1 MRICVYSG
9 SNNGVRGLYREAAAS
24 FGALLAHRGIGLV
37 YGGASV
43 GLMGAVADAV
53 LENGGEAI
61 GVLPAAL
68 KDVEI
73 AHPKLTELRIANS
86 MHERKATMAEL
97 ADAFVAL
104 PGGIGTFEELFEA
117 WTWSQLGVH
126 SKPCGLLNVGGFYDA
141 LVTFLDHV
149 VEEQFLKQA
158 HRNILLVESDPVN
171 LLDAIKN
178 AHVPVLPKWFGIE
191 AT

>member
-9 SNNGVRGLYREAAAS
+9 SNNGIRSLYREAASS
-24 FGALLAHRGIGLV
+24 FGALLAHHGIGLI

-43 GLMGAVADAV
+43 GLMGAVAGAV

-61 GVLPAAL
+61 GVIPAAL

-73 AHPKLTELRIANS
+73 AHPKLTELRIVNS
-86 MHERKATMAEL
+86 MHERKAAMAEL

-126 SKPCGLLNVGGFYDA
+126 SKPCALLNVGGFYDQLA
-141 LVTFLDHV
+141 AFLDHV

-158 HRNILLVESDPVN
+158 HRNILLIDADAARLLES
-171 LLDAIKN
+171 IKR
-178 AHVPVLPKWFGIE
+178 AHVPVVPKWFGMD